1 MSISMSAET
10 FSYIWPAILST
21 IFFVIWCARLE
32 AKVGHLQENH
42 HTEKKDNAKKD
53 ETLWL
58 KIDGIQSSMNQM
70 LLVVGELKG
79 KIEK

>member
-1 MSISMSAET
+1 MNIMSAET
-10 FSYIWPAILST
+10 LSYIWPVVIST
-21 IFFVIWCARLE
+21 VFFIAWCVRLE
-32 AKVGHLQENH
+32 SKVGHLS
-42 HTEKKDNAKKD
+42 EKHDSEKGTNEKKD

-58 KIDGIQSSMNQM
+58 KIDGIQSTMNQM